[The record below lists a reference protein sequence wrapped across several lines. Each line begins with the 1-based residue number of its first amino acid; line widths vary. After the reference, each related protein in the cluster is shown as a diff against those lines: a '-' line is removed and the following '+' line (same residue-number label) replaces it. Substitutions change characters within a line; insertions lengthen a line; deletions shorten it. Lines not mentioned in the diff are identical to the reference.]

1 MKMFRAGTPF
11 PAFSV
16 QNKKRTPRVPRERKS
31 KPMQMKIAVIGGGIV
46 GATASYYLA
55 RAGHSVSLFDS
66 GKGQA
71 TAAAAGIICP
81 WLSRRRNKKWYR
93 LVSDGAAFYD
103 KLLADLA
110 ADGLK
115 TDAYSRCGALILGK
129 SAAYLQ
135 EVHDR
140 ALERREQAPLIGT
153 VAILKGSEL
162 QAACPPLANAGQAL
176 YVGGGARVDGREL
189 TETLLQAS
197 TRFGGT
203 IRKESVSLTKDSD
216 GSLSILT
223 PDGPPQRF
231 DAVILAAGAWLPQL
245 LQPLGYTVD
254 VRGQK
259 GQLAV
264 LQTTDN
270 DQENC
275 PVIMPQGEI
284 DLLPFGNGKFVV
296 GASHENEKGYDLQP
310 DAAVTE
316 PMLEQACTW
325 IPQLRDAATKDIR
338 VGTRAYTSD
347 FSPFFGG
354 VPGLDNCFAASG
366 LGSSGLTSGPLIG
379 YLLAELAQ
387 GKESSLPTA
396 DYPVSG
402 YVKPKEI

>member
-1 MKMFRAGTPF
+1 
-11 PAFSV
+11 
-16 QNKKRTPRVPRERKS
+16 
-31 KPMQMKIAVIGGGIV
+31 MQKKIAVIGGGIV

-55 RAGHSVSLFDS
+55 KAGHSVSVFDS
-66 GKGQA
+66 GTGQA

-93 LVSDGAAFYD
+93 LVSEGAAFYD

-110 ADGLK
+110 SDGLK
-115 TDAYSRCGALILGK
+115 TDAYARCGALILGQSTK
-129 SAAYLQ
+129 YIQ

-140 ALERREQAPLIGT
+140 ALERREQAPLIGS

-162 QAACPPLANAGQAL
+162 QKAFPPLANVEQAL
-176 YVGGGARVDGREL
+176 FVGGGARVDGREL
-189 TETLLQAS
+189 TKTLLKA
-197 TRFGGT
+197 TTLYGGSIHIET
-203 IRKESVSLTKDSD
+203 VSLAKDND
-216 GSLSILT
+216 GTLSVLT
-223 PDGPPQRF
+223 PDGPQKF

-259 GQLAV
+259 GQLVV
-264 LQTTDN
+264 LQQNEDN
-270 DQENC
+270 DSQNY

-284 DLLPFGNGKFVV
+284 DLLPFGHGKTIV

-310 DAAVTE
+310 DTSVTD
-316 PMLEQACTW
+316 PMLVQALTW
-325 IPQLRDAATKDIR
+325 LPNLKEAATIDIR

-347 FSPFFGG
+347 FSPFFGS
-354 VPGLDNCFAASG
+354 VPGLQNCFAASG

-387 GKESSLPTA
+387 GKESSLPTE
-396 DYPVSG
+396 DYPVTA
-402 YVKPKEI
+402 YVKPTCR

>member
-1 MKMFRAGTPF
+1 MK
-11 PAFSV
+11 
-16 QNKKRTPRVPRERKS
+16 K
-31 KPMQMKIAVIGGGIV
+31 KIAVIGGGIV

-55 RAGHSVSLFDS
+55 KAGHSVSVFDN
-66 GKGQA
+66 GTGQA

-93 LVSDGAAFYD
+93 LVSEGAAFYD

-110 ADGLK
+110 SDGLK
-115 TDAYSRCGALILGK
+115 TDAYARCGALILGQ
-129 SAAYLQ
+129 SADYIQ

-140 ALERREQAPLIGT
+140 ALERREHAPMIGK
-153 VAILKGSEL
+153 VSILKGSEL
-162 QAACPPLANAGQAL
+162 EKAFPPLSNVEQAL

-189 TETLLQAS
+189 TKALLQKA
-197 TRFGGT
+197 TRFGGS
-203 IRKESVSLTKDSD
+203 IHKETVSLAKDSE

-223 PDGPPQRF
+223 PDGTPQKF
-231 DAVILAAGAWLPQL
+231 DAIILAAGAWLPQL

-259 GQLAV
+259 GQLVV
-264 LQTTDN
+264 LQTEDN
-270 DQENC
+270 DPQNY

-284 DLLPFGNGKFVV
+284 DLLPFGNGKTVI
-296 GASHENEKGYDLQP
+296 GASHENDKGYDLQP
-310 DAAVTE
+310 DPSVTD
-316 PMLEQACTW
+316 PMLEQAYTW
-325 IPQLRDAATKDIR
+325 LPDLKDTATTDIR

-347 FSPFFGG
+347 FSPFFGS

-387 GKESSLPTA
+387 GKESSLPTE
-396 DYPVSG
+396 DYPVAAYITLVG
-402 YVKPKEI
+402 R

>member
-1 MKMFRAGTPF
+1 M
-11 PAFSV
+11 
-16 QNKKRTPRVPRERKS
+16 NK
-31 KPMQMKIAVIGGGIV
+31 KIAVIGGGIV

-55 RAGHSVSLFDS
+55 RSGQSVSVFDS
-66 GKGQA
+66 GTGQA

-93 LVSDGAAFYD
+93 LVSEGAAFYD

-110 ADGLK
+110 SDGFK
-115 TDAYSRCGALILGK
+115 TDAYARCGALILGQTPD
-129 SAAYLQ
+129 YLQ

-140 ALERREQAPLIGT
+140 ALERREQAPLIGD

-162 QAACPPLANAGQAL
+162 KQAFPPLTNAEQAL

-189 TETLLQAS
+189 TKTLLQAAS
-197 TRFGGT
+197 HFGAT
-203 IRKESVSLTKDSD
+203 IHNETISLAKDNDGNLSV
-216 GSLSILT
+216 LT
-223 PDGPPQRF
+223 PDGPPQRL

-259 GQLAV
+259 GQLVV
-264 LQTTDN
+264 LHQDEDSDPQTY
-270 DQENC
+270 

-284 DLLPFGNGKFVV
+284 DLLPFGNGKTAI
-296 GASHENEKGYDLQP
+296 GASHENDKGYDLEP
-310 DAAVTE
+310 DASVTD

-325 IPQLRDAATKDIR
+325 LPHLKETAAADIR

-347 FSPFFGG
+347 FSPCFGG
-354 VPGLDNCFAASG
+354 VPGLQNCFAASG

-387 GKESSLPTA
+387 GKESSLPIE
-396 DYPVSG
+396 DYPAAA
-402 YVKPKEI
+402 YIKLTARQN